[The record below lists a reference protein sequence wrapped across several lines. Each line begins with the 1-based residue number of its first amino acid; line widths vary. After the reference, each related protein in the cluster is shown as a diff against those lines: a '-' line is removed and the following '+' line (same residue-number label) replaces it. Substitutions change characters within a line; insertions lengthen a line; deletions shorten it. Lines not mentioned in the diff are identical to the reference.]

1 MNYTWAM
8 PVLIPAAM
16 WAWVAVLRRWRG
28 KLFGRRQAGA
38 GPAALESVARMAV
51 APQHSL
57 HLVRVGERALLLS
70 VSATGCRV
78 LDRFT
83 AAELAAPRREVL

>member
-1 MNYTWAM
+1 MNYAWAV

-16 WAWVAVLRRWRG
+16 WAWVAVLRGWRE
-28 KLFGRRQAGA
+28 KLFGRREAGA
-38 GPAALESVARMAV
+38 GRGAIESVARMAV

-70 VSATGCRV
+70 VSASGCRV
-78 LDRFT
+78 LDRFA
-83 AAELAAPRREVL
+83 AAELAARREVL

>member
-16 WAWVAVLRRWRG
+16 WAWVAVMGRWRG
-28 KLFGRRQAGA
+28 RLFGRRQP
-38 GPAALESVARMAV
+38 GPGALECVARLAV

-70 VSATGCRV
+70 VSSSGCRV